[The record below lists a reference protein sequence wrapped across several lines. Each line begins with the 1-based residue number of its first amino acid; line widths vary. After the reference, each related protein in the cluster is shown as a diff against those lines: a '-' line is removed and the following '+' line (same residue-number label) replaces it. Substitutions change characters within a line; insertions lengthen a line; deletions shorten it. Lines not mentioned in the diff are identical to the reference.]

1 MHRSRARTCT
11 GPIRR
16 LTAEAP
22 ATIIVRMEHIDLRIS
37 HTVAPSLEDTLTPL
51 VAKGLAYQ
59 VGEAIRSARYLSTSG
74 YDITI
79 VPEVTLRGVTEQ
91 YQDLYLAALQAIAGT
106 DLAPLPKDIPLPIR
120 YTWAPGHKS
129 GIAITVGRLLRHTAL
144 VDRRINRLRKY
155 GLITTRGR
163 ASTYEITF
171 LATHPHIAEA
181 FLTGIQFV
189 AAHCGI
195 EFSSHLADWYM
206 EDAHKAAQAKSAQLS
221 EERRVDIFPG
231 VR

>member
-1 MHRSRARTCT
+1 
-11 GPIRR
+11 
-16 LTAEAP
+16 
-22 ATIIVRMEHIDLRIS
+22 MEHIDLRIS
-37 HTVAPSLEDTLTPL
+37 RTVTPCPEDTLTPL

-59 VGEAIRSARYLSTSG
+59 VGEAVRSARYLSPSG

-106 DLAPLPKDIPLPIR
+106 DMASLPKDIPLPIR
-120 YTWAPGHKS
+120 YTWAPGRTS
-129 GIAITVGRLLRHTAL
+129 GIAITVGRLLRHTSLA
-144 VDRRINRLRKY
+144 DRRINRLRKY

-163 ASTYEITF
+163 ASTYEINF

-181 FLTGIQFV
+181 FMTGIQF
-189 AAHCGI
+189 AAAQCDI

-221 EERRVDIFPG
+221 KELRDDIFPG
-231 VR
+231 VH